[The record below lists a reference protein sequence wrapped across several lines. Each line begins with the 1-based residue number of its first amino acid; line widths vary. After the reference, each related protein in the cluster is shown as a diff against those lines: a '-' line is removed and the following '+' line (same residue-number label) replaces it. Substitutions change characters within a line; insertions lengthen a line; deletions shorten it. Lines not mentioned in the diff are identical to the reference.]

1 MFSVPDAISVRNPVL
16 FKIGILMISTMKSN
30 KPRVLVSG
38 VGTRFGGTETVVSRY
53 IGALS
58 EKYAF
63 DTISSR
69 PYQQVEYSMGDNR
82 IINIPGWKENPIEHI
97 TRLRRFFTGM
107 ELNTVLFGIMQ
118 TLIGI
123 LKQLSLRL
131 RRIFLLGFVIIIVHK
146 HWAGQ
151 RKGFP
156 PGHLENMLR
165 I

>member
-97 TRLRRFFTGM
+97 TRLRRLFYGHGT
-107 ELNTVLFGIMQ
+107 EYCAFGIMQ